1 MGPWSPCSA
10 CTSKHLQPAK
20 DPWPTGRSTSPIP
33 PPPTDSRTL
42 PSSPLPSTASLPSTG
57 SALIMYSHLATT
69 HGKVHSPFRALGPPQ
84 CVPSLPTTTR
94 QPVAPQCVPL
104 PLTTTRCRAT
114 PLHCPR
120 SPYRPA
126 TYKGKDKLPHP
137 NSGPNAGLYRRQ
149 QRM

>member
-69 HGKVHSPFRALGPPQ
+69 HGKTHSPFRALGPPQ
-84 CVPSLPTTTR
+84 CVPLPPTTTR
-94 QPVAPQCVPL
+94 QLSHRSVSHYPRLPLGAGHSTPL
-104 PLTTTRCRAT
+104 P
-114 PLHCPR
+114 PVPI
-120 SPYRPA
+120 PA
-126 TYKGKDKLPHP
+126 SNL
-137 NSGPNAGLYRRQ
+137 
-149 QRM
+149 QR